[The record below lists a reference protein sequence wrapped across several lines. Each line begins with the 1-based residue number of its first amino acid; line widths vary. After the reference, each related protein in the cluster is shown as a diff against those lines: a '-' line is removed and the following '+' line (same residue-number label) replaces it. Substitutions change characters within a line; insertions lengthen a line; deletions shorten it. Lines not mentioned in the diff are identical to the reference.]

1 MQLSGRVNDYCGQTE
16 RLDGIDNWLCRD
28 GLKVQHHVN
37 LDHVD
42 IIRQHAR
49 TEAQQYLALGLMV
62 ELVDAVGDE

>member
-49 TEAQQYLALGLMV
+49 TEAQQY
-62 ELVDAVGDE
+62 